1 MNSENNMGRSTV
13 IDLNAPIYNNFRQV
27 DHRTIEYIIYKNV
40 KYSLG
45 KKSAGIEELPIKYD
59 GKEPK
64 WNESKLMVG
73 DWFSSVSY
81 YKIKS
86 ITDKD
91 NVQVVTPQ
99 ASTAELTMSRD
110 ILNYEMNSAKLYNTE
125 EKVSRT
131 DLVNLLTHA
140 KDCAFTVKFHKK
152 VDKAYVRQIL
162 QNRSAKFNK
171 KTLAKEIAHG

>member
-1 MNSENNMGRSTV
+1 MGRSTV

-45 KKSAGIEELPIKYD
+45 RKSPGTEELPIKSD
-59 GKEPK
+59 SKEPN
-64 WNESKLMVG
+64 WNESKLEVG

-91 NVQVVTPQ
+91 NVQVVTP
-99 ASTAELTMSRD
+99 
-110 ILNYEMNSAKLYNTE
+110 
-125 EKVSRT
+125 
-131 DLVNLLTHA
+131 
-140 KDCAFTVKFHKK
+140 
-152 VDKAYVRQIL
+152 
-162 QNRSAKFNK
+162 
-171 KTLAKEIAHG
+171 

>member
-1 MNSENNMGRSTV
+1 LKKSDKLKTLSKELIEGELCEITGHLINSENNMGRSTV

-45 KKSAGIEELPIKYD
+45 RKATGTEELPVKYN
-59 GKEPK
+59 GKDPK
-64 WNESKLMVG
+64 WNETKLKVG

-86 ITDKD
+86 ITDKN

-110 ILNYEMNSAKLYNTE
+110 ILN
-125 EKVSRT
+125 
-131 DLVNLLTHA
+131 
-140 KDCAFTVKFHKK
+140 
-152 VDKAYVRQIL
+152 
-162 QNRSAKFNK
+162 
-171 KTLAKEIAHG
+171 